1 MLNNKSINNVPF
13 EASANATSHRPEYET
28 SWKWG
33 DRGKEETYLPPLYLK
48 TFFEKKKSF
57 LHRVKIWE
65 KHNHF
70 VVQSNR
76 FHVFVLLFRF
86 LILFNEWIT
95 WNYSKAGV
103 DIGEPSTTGSL
114 NLNEDIAKWISRIL
128 RALES
133 SAKIYSA
140 IFKREME
147 YLCCLFGKTTI
158 RTVKSLTR
166 RCILE

>member
-1 MLNNKSINNVPF
+1 MKPRPTRR
-13 EASANATSHRPEYET
+13 ATVQNMKRVGNEGTGEKRKRIFHLST
-28 SWKWG
+28 WKLSS
-33 DRGKEETYLPPLYLK
+33 K
-48 TFFEKKKSF
+48 KKKSF